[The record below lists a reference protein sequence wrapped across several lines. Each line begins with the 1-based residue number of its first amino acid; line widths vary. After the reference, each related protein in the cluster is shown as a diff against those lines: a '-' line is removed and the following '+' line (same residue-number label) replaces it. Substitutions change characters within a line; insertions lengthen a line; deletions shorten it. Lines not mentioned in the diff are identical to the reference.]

1 MKFPRQEY
9 GVGCH
14 FLFHWI
20 FPTQRLNLSLLCLLL
35 AGEFFTTVPPGE
47 PYFFTYEY
55 TPFVYC
61 NYRFLWTCLYH
72 VVLNSYLSHLF
83 CFFFFFTFMGKMVM
97 IGKHFLCLP
106 IWTLKFGEAKWV
118 ILNNRNASDISPS
131 IQSWKGQ
138 SFPHVLLSC
147 CNNTCH
153 MAKPSST
160 EPFSNYRA
168 GSPFDLDSY
177 TVRERKS
184 ISFVLRQWD
193 SQADLAS

>member
-9 GVGCH
+9 WSRLPFPLPLDLPNPETEPECLMSPLGRRIIDHCATWGAL
-14 FLFHWI
+14 LF
-20 FPTQRLNLSLLCLLL
+20 
-35 AGEFFTTVPPGE
+35 
-47 PYFFTYEY
+47 YYEY

-83 CFFFFFTFMGKMVM
+83 CFFFFPFMGKMVM

-118 ILNNRNASDISPS
+118 ILNNRNASDISS
-131 IQSWKGQ
+131 STQSWKGQ

-147 CNNTCH
+147 CNNICH

-160 EPFSNYRA
+160 KPFSNYRA
-168 GSPFDLDSY
+168 GSPSDLDSCA
-177 TVRERKS
+177 VRERKS